1 MYIIETLQQMFSYAF
16 IVRGMIVGMIV
27 AICAS
32 LLGVILVLKKYSM
45 IGDGLSHVSFGAMA
59 IGLAFGFAPIK
70 IAIPVT
76 ILAAFLMLRISDNSK
91 INGDAAIALSSS
103 SFLAIGIIMNS
114 VVSGTSIDLNS
125 YMFGSILAISNE
137 DMWICIILGIIIA
150 VSFMFFYHY
159 IFAITFDENFAL
171 ATGVKVQLYKT
182 VLSVLTALTV
192 VIGMRIMGTLLISS
206 LIIFPALSALMVFK
220 RFKRVMIGAVI
231 VSFVCF
237 FVGMMCSYMFSI
249 PTGASI
255 VVINLIVFILMTFI
269 GKMKKFAK

>member
-1 MYIIETLQQMFSYAF
+1 MYIIETLQQMFSYSF
-16 IVRGMIVGMIV
+16 LVRGMIVGMIV
-27 AICAS
+27 AVCAS

-70 IAIPVT
+70 VAIPVT
-76 ILAAFLMLRISDNSK
+76 IIAAFLMLRISDNSK

-114 VVSGTSIDLNS
+114 VVTGTSIDLNS

-137 DMWICIILGIIIA
+137 DMWICIVLGIIIA
-150 VSFMFFYHY
+150 VAFLFFYHY
-159 IFAITFDENFAL
+159 IFAITFDENFAA

-206 LIIFPALSALMVFK
+206 LIIFPALSSLMVFK
-220 RFKRVMIGAVI
+220 RFRQVMVGAVI
-231 VSFVCF
+231 ISFVSF
-237 FVGMMCSYMFSI
+237 FVGMVCSYMFSI

-255 VVINLIVFILMTFI
+255 VVVNLIVFIIMSLI
-269 GKMKKFAK
+269 GNIKK

>member
-1 MYIIETLQQMFSYAF
+1 MYIIETLQQMFSYSF
-16 IVRGMIVGMIV
+16 LVRGMIVGMIV

-70 IAIPVT
+70 VAIPVT
-76 ILAAFLMLRISDNSK
+76 IIAAFLMLRISDNSK

-125 YMFGSILAISNE
+125 YMFGSILAISDE
-137 DMWICIILGIIIA
+137 DMWICIVFGILIA
-150 VSFMFFYHY
+150 VAFLFFYHY
-159 IFAITFDENFAL
+159 IFAITFDENFAA

-206 LIIFPALSALMVFK
+206 LIIFPALSSLMVFK
-220 RFKRVMIGAVI
+220 RFKQVMIGSVVI
-231 VSFVCF
+231 SFISF
-237 FVGMMCSYMFSI
+237 FIGMVCSYMFSI

-255 VVINLIVFILMTFI
+255 VVVNLVVFISMTLV
-269 GKMKKFAK
+269 GKLKK